1 MVRIALSIAC
11 VLFSACAA
19 SVGESALADPPL
31 AAPVIATLQL
41 RDRQLT
47 ISSTSSG
54 IRYDVAEPSGIR
66 SQLTLD
72 ELEAFAPELAELV
85 RTASARLGSEPD
97 ARLDA
102 RPAMDPGVVPW
113 AGRAGR

>member
-1 MVRIALSIAC
+1 MARIALSVVC
-11 VLFSACAA
+11 VFFSACAA
-19 SVGESALADPPL
+19 AVGESALADPPV

-41 RDRQLT
+41 RDQQLT
-47 ISSTSSG
+47 ISATSSG

-85 RTASARLGSEPD
+85 RTASARLGSGPD
-97 ARLDA
+97 ARLDTA
-102 RPAMDPGVVPW
+102 AATDPGVVPW